1 MGVSGVN
8 HVNAHQ
14 TGLEAY
20 AVNNVQDGNPLYIG
34 KVRADGFW
42 VIEKYDSAAGSL
54 SYANWSNN
62 PSTSG
67 YGAAWTSRAA
77 LTYGGFETLQGVI

>member
-20 AVNNVQDGNPLYIG
+20 AVNNVQDGTPLYIG
-34 KVRADGFW
+34 KVRADGAW
-42 VIEKYDSAAGSL
+42 VIEKYDSGAGSL
-54 SYANWSNN
+54 SYANRSNN
-62 PSTSG
+62 GATG
-67 YGAAWTSRAA
+67 DYGTAWTNRAA
-77 LTYGGFETLQGVI
+77 LTYNGFEALTGVI